1 VKLGSEQSEFHLES
15 YGEPTVTT
23 DKWNIQRAK
32 TAVIRT
38 LAWTSLAIAA
48 LGAGGSAAES
58 MDEELDYARSGW
70 YGGLTG
76 FYAISDYSLNTDDLG
91 VVPPEPAATNP
102 KFGNAG
108 GVDARFGYRATPLL
122 AFEFDYQWQA
132 GFNSRNDAIDPP
144 LEIDTHLLSLN
155 AKLFALTGRW
165 QPYALLGASLLIF
178 NSEIVDSS
186 FNKPWN
192 IDVGFAPRFGAGLD
206 FYITPRWALTLEGTY
221 IVPVGVV
228 DGANMGSVGVGAQYR
243 F

>member
-1 VKLGSEQSEFHLES
+1 MTEAS
-15 YGEPTVTT
+15 
-23 DKWNIQRAK
+23 NIQRAE
-32 TAVIRT
+32 TALMRT
-38 LAWTSLAIAA
+38 LAWACLAIAA
-48 LGAGGSAAES
+48 LAAGGSAAES
-58 MDEELDYARSGW
+58 MEEGPDYARSGW

-102 KFGNAG
+102 RFGNSG
-108 GVDARFGYRATPLL
+108 GVDARFGYRAAPRW

-132 GFNSRNDAIDPP
+132 GFNSRNDAINPP

-178 NSEIVDSS
+178 NTEIVGSS
-186 FNKPWN
+186 PKPWS

-206 FYITPRWALTLEGTY
+206 FYITQHWALTLEGTY
-221 IVPVGVV
+221 IVPVGVL
-228 DGANMGSVGVGAQYR
+228 DGANMGTVGVGVQYR